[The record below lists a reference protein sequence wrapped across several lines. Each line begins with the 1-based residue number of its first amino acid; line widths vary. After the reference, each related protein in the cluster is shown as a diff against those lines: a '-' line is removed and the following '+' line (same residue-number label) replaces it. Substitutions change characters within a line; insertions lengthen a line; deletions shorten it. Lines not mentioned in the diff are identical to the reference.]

1 MVEKLVVSV
10 IMPNTINK
18 MINECI
24 LKNFLKIKQRMDYVL
39 REWSRYN

>member
-24 LKNFLKIKQRMDYVL
+24 LKNFLKIKQQKDYVL
-39 REWSRYN
+39 